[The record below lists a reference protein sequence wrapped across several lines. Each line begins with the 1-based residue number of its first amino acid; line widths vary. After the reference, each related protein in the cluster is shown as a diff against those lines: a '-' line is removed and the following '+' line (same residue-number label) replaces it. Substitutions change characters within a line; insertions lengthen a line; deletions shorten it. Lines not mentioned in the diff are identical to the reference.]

1 MTATTVGYGTADALA
16 RIWHVRQ
23 LTDTLPEAHELDPAL
38 RHILGP
44 VTDPAAIL
52 QHLRDQLD
60 QLWSLLTEDYDADN
74 DLDEVP
80 EADWLRYSFPDGQ
93 QEIEYQYSITVDRL
107 VHDIESYIRMAR
119 EWHAQT
125 GTAA

>member
-1 MTATTVGYGTADALA
+1 MTATTVPHGTADALA
-16 RIWHVRQ
+16 RVWHVRQ
-23 LTDTLPEAHELDPAL
+23 LTDTIPDAHELDPVL

-44 VTDPAAIL
+44 VTGAAAIL
-52 QHLRDQLD
+52 QHLRDDLD
-60 QLWSLLTEDYDADN
+60 LLWLLITEDYDN
-74 DLDEVP
+74 DCLDEVP
-80 EADWLRYSFPDGQ
+80 EPEWARYDFPTWQ
-93 QEIEYQYSITVDRL
+93 QEIEYRYSITVDRL

>member
-1 MTATTVGYGTADALA
+1 MTPAPVLYGTADALA
-16 RIWHVRQ
+16 RVWHVRQ
-23 LTDTLPEAHELDPAL
+23 LPDTLPEAHELDPVL

-52 QHLRDQLD
+52 QHLRDDLD
-60 QLWSLLTEDYDADN
+60 QLWSLLTEDYDADT
-74 DLDEVP
+74 DLDDVP
-80 EADWLRYSFPDGQ
+80 FEDWLRYDFPTFQ
-93 QEIEYQYSITVDRL
+93 QEVEYRYSITVDRL

-125 GTAA
+125 GAAA

>member
-1 MTATTVGYGTADALA
+1 MTPAPVLYGTADALA
-16 RIWHVRQ
+16 RVWHVRQ
-23 LTDTLPEAHELDPAL
+23 LTDTLPDAHELDPAL

-80 EADWLRYSFPDGQ
+80 FEDWLRYDFPTFQ
-93 QEIEYQYSITVDRL
+93 QEVEYRYSVTVDRL

-125 GTAA
+125 GAVA